1 MDKNGPR
8 RTKTVKIKKA
18 KKKTNE
24 NGLNRYDIL
33 PFKPNKLQLI

>member
-18 KKKTNE
+18 KKTNE

-33 PFKPNKLQLI
+33 PFKPNKLQVI